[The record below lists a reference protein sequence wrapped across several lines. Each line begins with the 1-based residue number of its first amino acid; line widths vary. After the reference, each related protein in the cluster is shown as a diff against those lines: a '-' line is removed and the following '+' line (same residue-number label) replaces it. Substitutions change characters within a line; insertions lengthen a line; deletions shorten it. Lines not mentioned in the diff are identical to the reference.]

1 MDVSPV
7 ASLNALPPIEVTVP
21 GIIADPAQLESP
33 LTAFSRTVKL
43 PVSLQGTSDAQ
54 AGKLLTE
61 VAPTTITLAKTSF
74 LKCLILE
81 VTLRCLPPKW
91 DTWALPVIDLLV
103 MTLRP
108 TYLRSR
114 TRTDN
119 EG

>member
-1 MDVSPV
+1 MPPIAVTLLGMVMDVSPV

-33 LTAFSRTVKL
+33 LTAFSRSRTVKL

-81 VTLRCLPPKW
+81 VTLRCLPPK
-91 DTWALPVIDLLV
+91 
-103 MTLRP
+103 
-108 TYLRSR
+108 
-114 TRTDN
+114 
-119 EG
+119 